1 MHVIN
6 ILYNRYITYTNTH
19 YMMCVCIYNC
29 IIHLYIDTYINM
41 FIIAISTYYFYQY
54 YFTKSSMKPVL
65 QENTNS
71 KAISSAVEGRR
82 KGQPAYTFSEIFP

>member
-1 MHVIN
+1 
-6 ILYNRYITYTNTH
+6 
-19 YMMCVCIYNC
+19 
-29 IIHLYIDTYINM
+29 M